1 VAVKGG
7 SLHRRGEPRGRR
19 VDFRGGAKYPEGRQS
34 ALVLKEKLEWREA
47 GLDGQDV
54 SGGTREALGCPP
66 LDLMP
71 ECGELPSH
79 VDGGQKGVRAIAED
93 GDVTGA
99 LCRKTDP
106 KIATVPKTQ
115 SRSKDQ
121 NKDKD
126 NSK

>member
-1 VAVKGG
+1 VAVKGR
-7 SLHRRGEPRGRR
+7 SLHQGGEPRGCG
-19 VDFRGGAKYPEGRQS
+19 VGLWRGAEDPKVGQPAFVRE
-34 ALVLKEKLEWREA
+34 EEIEWREA

-54 SGGTREALGCPP
+54 SVGAHEAVGRSS
-66 LDLMP
+66 LDLVQ
-71 ECGELPSH
+71 ERG
-79 VDGGQKGVRAIAED
+79 
-93 GDVTGA
+93 VTGA